1 MMFTG
6 TNNSIKFP
14 RTGHQLQLQLFR
26 TSPGLRKLLIH
37 TVLQWLPSAT
47 HWLLLMLSDP
57 EKIAINTVFVC
68 FLFHVISWFNIL
80 TLPRIIYTVIHSAP
94 RLSLSGSHQVA
105 TGAESLWSLQFGD
118 FSELCPSAFP
128 HNGFNGLQDLTPR
141 NHIAQN
147 LWSSK
152 SLQTWKSGLK
162 GVIVHNPWIQTL
174 LRICTHTS
182 PVFRMSL

>member
-1 MMFTG
+1 
-6 TNNSIKFP
+6 
-14 RTGHQLQLQLFR
+14 
-26 TSPGLRKLLIH
+26 
-37 TVLQWLPSAT
+37 
-47 HWLLLMLSDP
+47 MLSDP

-174 LRICTHTS
+174 LRSAHTLHQFLECHSSYSLLGVLTHLWKGGIWFLS
-182 PVFRMSL
+182 QNKSHAQVQEEGSRAGRGRRRKEKPQNK